1 MSEKQDFWAKIKQN
15 LKQKDNQ
22 RLNLWIEPTELLNIQ
37 ESDGNLEFQLG
48 VPTFLHEYWITQNFL
63 PNIREEIRNFYS
75 NDFELKLIV
84 DPAINKRN
92 EASQSLAAESH
103 LAKTLTQHQER
114 TQSSFISNSYK
125 PPEGLNLG
133 TAKKETRSLSSNEQ
147 LTSSYTFS
155 SFVVGRNNEFAHA
168 ACHSVAENPA
178 ARKYNPLFIYGPT
191 GLGKTHLLNAVGNH
205 ILTNN
210 PSIRIRYVTGSR
222 FFNECIA
229 SIRRQEMDKFRQ
241 RYCEDSDLLL
251 LDDVHIFNR
260 GEAVQEE
267 FFHILNEYL
276 ETNRQVVVSSDKMPK
291 DIKGLAERIRTR
303 LEWGLIADIQMPD
316 VETRIAILRYKAEQ
330 QNIKLPADVVNYIAR
345 TFKKSIR
352 ELEGS
357 LNKVKI
363 FSDLNGVNIDINLCK
378 KILEAHVDQ
387 RTLTVEEVQQM
398 VADHYKVRVS
408 DLKSKSRIK
417 PIVTARQVAMF
428 LIKQHLGKSLVEI
441 GRAFGGRDHTTVINA
456 VKRTEIQQSKDSDLA
471 SDIDELV
478 TSIHNIT
485 GVQ

>member
-15 LKQKDNQ
+15 LKKKDNQ

-37 ESDGNLEFQLG
+37 ESNGNLEFQLG

-63 PNIREEIRNFYS
+63 PNIREEIQNFYS
-75 NDFELKLIV
+75 NSFELKLVV
-84 DPAINKRN
+84 DPAINKRAETAN
-92 EASQSLAAESH
+92 NLAAESH
-103 LAKTLTQHQER
+103 LAKTLSQHQER
-114 TQSSFISNSYK
+114 TQSSFISSSYRSE
-125 PPEGLNLG
+125 PEVLSP
-133 TAKKETRSLSSNEQ
+133 KKEVKNLTSNEQ
-147 LTSSYTFS
+147 LISNYTFS

-178 ARKYNPLFIYGPT
+178 ARTYNPLFIYGPT

-210 PSIRIRYVTGSR
+210 PNIRIRYVTGSR

-241 RYCEDSDLLL
+241 KYCEDSDLLL

-316 VETRIAILRYKAEQ
+316 IETRIAILRYKAEQ

-345 TFKKSIR
+345 TFKRSIR

-363 FSDLNGVNIDINLCK
+363 FSDLNGVSIDINLCK

-398 VADHYKVRVS
+398 VADYYKVRVN

-428 LIKQHLGKSLVEI
+428 LIKKHLDKSLVEI

-456 VKRTEIQQSKDSDLA
+456 VKRTETQQSKDSDLA
-471 SDIDELV
+471 RDIDELV

-485 GVQ
+485 GV

>member
-1 MSEKQDFWAKIKQN
+1 MSENQDFWARIKEN
-15 LKQKDNQ
+15 LKKKDNQ
-22 RLNLWIEPTELLNIQ
+22 RLNLWIEPTELINIQ
-37 ESDGNLEFQLG
+37 DNNGNLEFQLG

-63 PNIREEIRNFYS
+63 SNIREEIRNFYT
-75 NDFELKLIV
+75 NPFELKLVV
-84 DPAINKRN
+84 DPAINKKN
-92 EASQSLAAESH
+92 ESQNVSPQESH

-114 TQSSFISNSYK
+114 SQQSSYISNTYR
-125 PPEGLNLG
+125 PQPQEFEAPRRDVRN
-133 TAKKETRSLSSNEQ
+133 LSSNEQ
-147 LTSSYTFS
+147 LISTYTFS

-178 ARKYNPLFIYGPT
+178 ARTYNPLFIYGPT

-210 PSIRIRYVTGSR
+210 PNIRIRYVTGSR

-241 RYCEDSDLLL
+241 KYCEDSDLLL

-316 VETRIAILRYKAEQ
+316 IETRIAILRYKAEQ

-345 TFKKSIR
+345 TFKRSIR

-398 VADHYKVRVS
+398 VADYYKVRIN
-408 DLKSKSRIK
+408 DLKSKSRTK
-417 PIVTARQVAMF
+417 PIVTARQVAMY
-428 LIKQHLGKSLVEI
+428 LIKKHLDKSLVEI

-456 VKRTEIQQSKDSDLA
+456 VKRTESQQSKDSDLA
-471 SDIDELV
+471 RDIDELD

-485 GVQ
+485 GL